1 MSSVRKQVDAWDAVV
16 LPGHPLRGTL
26 VSTLFEGA
34 SVHEFFIASHRERSM
49 DCKYNSGKFQAA
61 VFASRVVPAYAGVV
75 DAALQPLI
83 ARGCVAKWKDFQDL
97 ARPEWSGRG

>member
-49 DCKYNSGKFQAA
+49 DCKYTAGKFQAA
-61 VFASRVVPAYAGVV
+61 GFASRIVPACAGFV
-75 DAALQPLI
+75 DAEMQSLI
-83 ARGCVAKWKDFQDL
+83 ARGCVAKWKDFQDQ
-97 ARPEWSGRG
+97 AGPQWSGRG

>member
-1 MSSVRKQVDAWDAVV
+1 MSSVRERVDAWDAVV

-34 SVHEFFIASHRERSM
+34 SVHEFFIASHRERSI
-49 DCKYNSGKFQAA
+49 DCKYNAGKFQAA
-61 VFASRVVPAYAGVV
+61 VFANRIVPACAGFV

-83 ARGCVAKWKDFQDL
+83 ARGCVTKWKDFQDQ
-97 ARPEWSGRG
+97 ARPEWSGRR